1 MIEILCPLY
10 IIYVYYMLSAH
21 SFMYVLK
28 PILQMLLNEYD
39 LLNNKTFKA
48 YALFSSFKIILQFF
62 KSRVE
67 LQVIVAK
74 QNKTL
79 FTLIEFQSRV

>member
-10 IIYVYYMLSAH
+10 IIYVYYMLSTH
-21 SFMYVLK
+21 SLMYVLK

-48 YALFSSFKIILQFF
+48 YALFSSFKIILQFLSKIQIKG
-62 KSRVE
+62 KS
-67 LQVIVAK
+67 
-74 QNKTL
+74 TGHCG
-79 FTLIEFQSRV
+79 